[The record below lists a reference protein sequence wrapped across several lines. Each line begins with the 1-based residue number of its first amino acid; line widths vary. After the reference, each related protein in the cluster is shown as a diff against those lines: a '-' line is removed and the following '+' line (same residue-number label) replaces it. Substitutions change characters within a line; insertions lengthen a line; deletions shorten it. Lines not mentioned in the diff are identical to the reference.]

1 MLNHAAHRFLCVRD
15 SVGLLLFSVL
25 MLMTV
30 PVLAAPSDTGRPEST
45 KQPPAAEKLG
55 IAGQE
60 PAAEAR
66 KTVDSPSRSI
76 ADSAVSADET
86 QLSVNLLAT
95 DLAATWDHFSAKE
108 GVQVSDVWKI
118 VTVGEEKHL
127 ICFGEPKGFLFTKRQ
142 YSNFVLTFEWKF
154 VANPD
159 ANSGVLVFT
168 QNEPRL
174 WPTSIQV
181 QLHQPQAGAMFP
193 SGDATSD
200 NITEATGLALPIGEW
215 NTCKIVSMDGQLS
228 VEINERNA
236 GKISGCNPAKG
247 HLALQSEG
255 TETHFRRLLLK
266 PLPESSAETQPD
278 PLASP
283 EVPSSSNSGPLQTSP
298 NAAG

>member
-1 MLNHAAHRFLCVRD
+1 VRE
-15 SVGLLLFSVL
+15 SVGWLLFVVL
-25 MLMTV
+25 VMTTM
-30 PVLAAPSDTGRPEST
+30 PVLAAARDTGRPEPT
-45 KQPPAAEKLG
+45 KHPPATEKLG
-55 IAGQE
+55 IASQE
-60 PAAEAR
+60 PTADVP
-66 KTVDSPSRSI
+66 KTPDLPTRSI
-76 ADSAVSADET
+76 AENAVSKDET
-86 QLSVNLLAT
+86 PLSINLLAT

-108 GVQVSDVWKI
+108 DIQVSDVWKI
-118 VTVGEEKHL
+118 VIVGEEKQL
-127 ICFGEPKGFLFTKRQ
+127 VCFGEPKGFLFTKQ
-142 YSNFVLTFEWKF
+142 KYSNFVLTFEWKF
-154 VANPD
+154 VSNPD

-200 NITEATGLALPIGEW
+200 NITEATGLAQPIGEW

-228 VEINERNA
+228 VEVNERNA
-236 GKISGCNPAKG
+236 GKISGCRPARG

-266 PLPESSAETQPD
+266 PLPDSSSATQPD

-283 EVPSSSNSGPLQTSP
+283 EVPSSSKSGPLQTSP